1 MKDGAR
7 AGLVGTNTI
16 RQNYSRE
23 GGLDIITANDG
34 HIFEAVASMPWSGEA
49 AVHVSI
55 VCWTKGD
62 PDKIAKLWVE
72 DGETEVIAADI
83 NSSLSLKTDVTDA
96 KVLSCN
102 REPKRAFIGQQ
113 TGHEAFILE
122 PEQAREMVQKDQG
135 LMELETDKATVTVP
149 SPVAG
154 KIIKF
159 NVAAGQTVAVGAVF
173 ATIEAAA
180 GSAAPPPPAAKPASP
195 PEPPKAAAV
204 VPPAPVAAEPAAP
217 PPQRPAPVAPAP
229 APMAPAAP
237 IVSAPSDLASE
248 GLIPAGPAIRR
259 FAREVGV
266 DLSSV
271 SGTGEG
277 GRISRDDVLAVVR
290 QGQQAART
298 ATTANATGLSA
309 SSAATATTG
318 SKSQPALPGT
328 ASNDDYGPVRVEK
341 MSKIRKTIAA
351 QMHRSW
357 TNVPRVT
364 NFDDADVTDLEIFRQ
379 SSKDDYAARGVK
391 LTTMPFL
398 IKAVA
403 TSLRH
408 HPALNASL
416 DTENDQIIYKDYVSI
431 GIAVDTDR
439 GLVVPTLKNA
449 DRMSIPDIAQA
460 LSELSMRVR
469 NNDFGVNDLRGGTF
483 TISNLGAIGGTYSTP
498 IVNVPEVAILLVG
511 RTRRMPIVMDDDS
524 IKPRSMMPLSLA
536 YDHRLV
542 DGGTAARFLNDI
554 IMYLE
559 APSRLLLAI

>member
-1 MKDGAR
+1 MATEIKLPSLGDGIDSADV
-7 AGLVGTNTI
+7 LEIFV
-16 RQNYSRE
+16 SE
-23 GGLDIITANDG
+23 G
-34 HIFEAVASMPWSGEA
+34 E
-49 AVHVSI
+49 I
-55 VCWTKGD
+55 VT
-62 PDKIAKLWVE
+62 
-72 DGETEVIAADI
+72 
-83 NSSLSLKTDVTDA
+83 
-96 KVLSCN
+96 
-102 REPKRAFIGQQ
+102 
-113 TGHEAFILE
+113 
-122 PEQAREMVQKDQG
+122 KDQG

-149 SPVAG
+149 SPIAG
-154 KIIKF
+154 KIVKMS
-159 NVAAGQTVAVGAVF
+159 VTLGQSVAVGSVF
-173 ATIEAAA
+173 AIIEATA
-180 GSAAPPPPAAKPASP
+180 GATTT
-195 PEPPKAAAV
+195 V
-204 VPPAPVAAEPAAP
+204 PAPSK
-217 PPQRPAPVAPAP
+217 
-229 APMAPAAP
+229 APAAP
-237 IVSAPSDLASE
+237 ANQAPFPTPAIPPPVAPVVSPRPAPTPTVLAPTPQTIATSARATENSNEDEISYE
-248 GLIPAGPAIRR
+248 GIIPAGPAIRR

-266 DLSSV
+266 NLASV
-271 SGTGEG
+271 IGTGEG
-277 GRISRDDVLAVVR
+277 GRITRDDVLAVVR

-298 ATTANATGLSA
+298 GIISATGLSTTNA
-309 SSAATATTG
+309 PSLATTVTPA
-318 SKSQPALPGT
+318 KVVPALPGM
-328 ASNDDYGPVRVEK
+328 AGSDDYGPVRIEK

-379 SSKDDYAARGVK
+379 SSKDDYAARGIK

-403 TSLRH
+403 TALRH
-408 HPALNASL
+408 HPSLNATI

-431 GIAVDTDR
+431 GIAVDTER

-449 DRMSIPDIAQA
+449 DRMTIPDIAQG
-460 LSELSMRVR
+460 LSELSTRVR
-469 NNDFGVNDLRGGTF
+469 NNDFGINDLRGGTF